1 MCKLAAESALGFMGS
16 GKKISPARFLHIS
29 SPQNTQ
35 PLVGRKVQ
43 TYDKARVGH
52 LNTCRIVSTTDEYDR
67 KELLLEQ
74 HYATDTRKHI
84 CDDSIALCRGCIG
97 LAPFAVSSFVAIPC
111 QLQCFL
117 LHPFVQESWLFFRG
131 CTDTFWPT
139 QFRQIGLSLKLSRPI

>member
-1 MCKLAAESALGFMGS
+1 MGS

-97 LAPFAVSSFVAIPC
+97 LARSRFHLLWLFPVSYNASFFTLRSRILAFFVAVRIRSG
-111 QLQCFL
+111 
-117 LHPFVQESWLFFRG
+117 LHNSV
-131 CTDTFWPT
+131 
-139 QFRQIGLSLKLSRPI
+139 KLVCL